1 MNINANMDV
10 AIISE
15 GKYGDRATGVIGK
28 KFNCDFL
35 KINYAGDF
43 EDIEIDRAQ
52 LNELKKYDVIITYI
66 INPDLTYALINE
78 IHNINEKLNKKIFV
92 IVGAWRGEGFKK
104 QLESFGNVI
113 CPDLMCNLDEHDLKD
128 KLDKYPQLKE
138 FLKYFG
144 KPIVNIY
151 LDNNIIKD
159 IDVIRESPCGSS
171 SETLQEFIG
180 KEFNEK
186 TLIDIGLRVQHF
198 CRAGKL
204 RVFIEKEGKKSRA
217 GKILVNGI
225 NIIKK

>member
-128 KLDKYPQLKE
+128 KLDKYPLLNE

-204 RVFIEKEGKKSRA
+204 RVFVEKEGKKSRA

>member
-10 AIISE
+10 ATISE

-204 RVFIEKEGKKSRA
+204 RVFVEKEGKKSRA

>member
-43 EDIEIDRAQ
+43 EDIEIDRAK

-180 KEFNEK
+180 K
-186 TLIDIGLRVQHF
+186 
-198 CRAGKL
+198 
-204 RVFIEKEGKKSRA
+204 
-217 GKILVNGI
+217 
-225 NIIKK
+225 

>member
-151 LDNNIIKD
+151 LDNDIIKD
-159 IDVIRESPCGSS
+159 MDVIRESPCGSS

-204 RVFIEKEGKKSRA
+204 RVFVEKEGKKSRA

>member
-78 IHNINEKLNKKIFV
+78 IYNINKRLNKNIFV
-92 IVGAWRGEGFKK
+92 IVGAWSGEGFKK
-104 QLESFGNVI
+104 QIESFGNVI
-113 CPDLMCNLDEHDLKD
+113 CPDLMCSLNENDLKD

-144 KPIVNIY
+144 KPNIKIF
-151 LDNNIIKD
+151 LEDNKIKS
-159 IDVIRESPCGSS
+159 INVLREAPCGSS

-204 RVFIEKEGKKSRA
+204 RVFVEKEGKKSRA

>member
-204 RVFIEKEGKKSRA
+204 RVFVEKEGKKSRA